1 MNTKDTPPL
10 PDPGRPGAH
19 EGLSERELW
28 EHQRLQEFGLDE
40 RAGDVLT
47 FCPHCRREM
56 LDRLARAQ
64 ARGSALFQV
73 VRREGLSPLSPGPMT
88 PEDEL
93 LFEYKSWLQA
103 RHTRL
108 QSRRTRRLVAA
119 AAFVLLMLWTA
130 LDSLPH

>member
-1 MNTKDTPPL
+1 MNTKDTPP
-10 PDPGRPGAH
+10 PSDPGRPGAH
-19 EGLSERELW
+19 EGRSEREIW
-28 EHQRLQEFGLDE
+28 EHQRLQEFGLNE
-40 RAGDVLT
+40 RAGEAST
-47 FCPHCRREM
+47 FCLDCRREM

-73 VRREGLSPLSPGPMT
+73 VRREGLSSLPPGHLA

-93 LFEYKSWLQA
+93 LFEYKSWLQS
-103 RHTRL
+103 RLTRL
-108 QSRRTRRLVAA
+108 RSRRTRRLVAA